1 MSGERY
7 VIGNGFHYSFGEP
20 APPPEETTV
29 HRSNTRHRVAL
40 IAVLACGALGLTACG
55 SSSGSGPKA
64 LSVVASTN
72 VWAAVAS
79 AVTTG
84 VAGVSVSS
92 LITDPGADPHSY
104 DATPSDA
111 ATVSDAQLVVYNGG
125 GYDPFVSDVLE
136 SQHPDAATIEAVS
149 VRDGLGEQAD
159 ENEHVW
165 YDVPTVVAV
174 AGRVADQLG
183 SLDPDH
189 AAQFTTNAAAFREA
203 TATITARTDAIRSV
217 RAGTEIVQTEPVAHY
232 LLAAAGLV
240 DATPEEFTSAIEEE
254 TDPPAAAVGEATDLV
269 TSGRAKALVYNTQ
282 AESPVT
288 QALRSGAEARGVP
301 VVDVTETLP
310 SRDVGYV
317 GWLGGEAGALAAAVG
332 AP

>member
-1 MSGERY
+1 MPR
-7 VIGNGFHYSFGEP
+7 P
-20 APPPEETTV
+20 
-29 HRSNTRHRVAL
+29 NTPVPGVAL
-40 IAVLACGALGLTACG
+40 LGVVACAAIGLTACG
-55 SSSGSGPKA
+55 SSSESAPQQ

-84 VAGVSVSS
+84 VDGVTVSS
-92 LITDPGADPHSY
+92 VITDPGADPHSY
-104 DATPSDA
+104 ESTPRDA
-111 ATVSDAQLVVYNGG
+111 AAISDAQVVVYNGG
-125 GYDPFVSDVLE
+125 GYDPFVTDVLA
-136 SQHPDAATIEAVS
+136 SQHPDAATIEAVG
-149 VRDGLGEQAD
+149 VRDGLGEPAD

-174 AGRVADQLG
+174 AGQVCDQLG
-183 SLDPDH
+183 RLDPDH
-189 AAQFTTNAAAFREA
+189 AAQYTANTAAFRDA
-203 TATITARTDAIRSV
+203 TAAITAKTDAIRSA
-217 RAGTEIVQTEPVAHY
+217 RAGTDVAQTEPVAHY

-288 QALRSGAEARGVP
+288 QALRSAAESRGVP
-301 VVDVTETLP
+301 VVEVTETLP
-310 SRDVGYV
+310 TTDIGYV
-317 GWLGGEAGALAAAVG
+317 DWLAGETTALAGAVG